1 MASRSTTNESAYT
14 NDESRWQAVEARDVA
29 ADGAFYYG
37 VRSTGV
43 YCRPSCPSRRP
54 NRDQVVTFDT
64 SEDARTAGFRACRRC
79 YPDSVSADQ
88 LAVATVLK
96 LIEASDVELTLG
108 DLADEVGY
116 SPSHLQRLFKRQTGL
131 SPKQY
136 GGALRQERF
145 RKDLQ
150 DSETVTDA
158 VYGAGFGSIR
168 AAYEHATQLGMRPSV
183 FRRGGL
189 GERITYAIS
198 KSELGHFLVA
208 ATDRGIC
215 AVYLGKA
222 EELVQQ
228 LMQEFSQAELRE
240 DRTTMAEHI
249 STVEDAIGV
258 ESRNPGL
265 RLDAHG
271 SEFQQ
276 KVWAALREIP
286 AGQTR
291 TYGQIAEFIGQPTA
305 ARAVARACAT
315 NPLALLTPCHRVVR
329 GDGGSGGYR
338 WGIERKQELLR
349 RERVMS

>member
-1 MASRSTTNESAYT
+1 MATRRTTTEPAYT
-14 NDESRWQAVEARDVA
+14 DDESRWQALEARDVA

-37 VRSTGV
+37 VRSTGI

-54 NRDQVVTFDT
+54 NREQVITFDA
-64 SEDARTAGFRACRRC
+64 SEEARAAGFRACRRC

-96 LIEASDVELTLG
+96 LIEASGTEMTLTG
-108 DLADEVGY
+108 LAGRVGY

-136 GGALRQERF
+136 AGALRQQRF
-145 RKDLQ
+145 RKDLR

-158 VYGAGFGSIR
+158 VYGAGFGSTR

-183 FRRGGL
+183 FRQGGR

-198 KSELGHFLVA
+198 ESELGHFLVA
-208 ATDRGIC
+208 ATERGIC
-215 AVYLGKA
+215 AVYIGTP
-222 EELVQQ
+222 EELVPQ
-228 LMQEFSQAELRE
+228 LSREFSQAELRE
-240 DRTTMAEHI
+240 DRTTMAECV
-249 STVEDAIGV
+249 SAVEDAIGV
-258 ESRNPGL
+258 ESHHTGL

-271 SEFQQ
+271 SDFQK

-286 AGQTR
+286 VGQTR
-291 TYGQIAEFIGQPTA
+291 TYGQIAQFIGQPTA

-329 GDGGSGGYR
+329 GDGALGGYR
-338 WGIERKQELLR
+338 WGIDRKQKLLR
-349 RERVMS
+349 REGAMA